1 MINVTQVSCL
11 YYGVVC

>member
-11 YYGVVC
+11 YYGMVC